1 VVWVLLTT
9 NPSKISKIFTII
21 MRISN
26 YCHTGFT
33 FFLSTISTAMVVKGR
48 IVRTI
53 TLGGVSGV
61 LMFCFVPVSIAAS
74 DTLQIAVIG
83 PMSGKDREGG
93 QAMLDGVNL
102 CVEEVNNS
110 GGINGRIL
118 EVIGYDDQNNK
129 LMARNRAL
137 EIAKD
142 GKALVVIGHFY
153 SSISLAGGK
162 IYKEYG
168 IPAITASATAPEVT
182 EENDWYFRVVPD
194 THLQGKF
201 CAIYIKNI
209 LEQEAVNIVFE
220 QDAYGTTLQRSFEGA
235 ARDSGLRIKNIWR
248 INSEIDDVDRKVDA
262 ITRELQLDS
271 KPGAL
276 FVALQDH
283 EAAKLVRS
291 IRDAGID
298 LVIMGGDAIGSE
310 SFQRQFANLPSEK
323 ISPGHYIDGIYAA
336 TFFISDISNR
346 KARQFN
352 KTFKRRFGKEPD
364 DMAATHY
371 DAAAIAVEAIRTAKF
386 EKDATQSRKNIRNR
400 LIRFRY
406 LETAHKGITG
416 RIFFDENG
424 NVVKPFPIGVYTHG
438 RLISAP
444 TQLGPI
450 VNMDSIVD
458 LRKELEDGNIVP
470 MDDRFVHR
478 TMVIYTGIDI
488 NEISNIN
495 PRNATFTSDFY
506 LWFRHQG
513 DFDYSKIEFLN
524 AVEDLRLRDEPIM
537 EMTAQNI
544 AYRAY
549 RIKGDFKE
557 EFIFRDY
564 PFDSQ
569 TLSIRFRH
577 EKFNRER
584 LVFVTDDIGMQRYG
598 GRTPAERLKEYLGFS
613 EEAPWHLQDILV
625 FSDIGAADST
635 LGNPGMFHAKA
646 DTAISYSRFNVVTKI
661 ERNAKSYVLKN
672 LVPLFIVI
680 LLGYI
685 MLFISPEGPPF
696 VARMSLGVIALL
708 TAVFLRLEAAGQLPN
723 VGYLVALDYI
733 YFAVYVLIL
742 AGIVITVAKHRALRR
757 GKDIR
762 AKRLDYFGRI
772 FQPVYIVIGIVIF
785 VYLY

>member
-1 VVWVLLTT
+1 MLG
-9 NPSKISKIFTII
+9 SA
-21 MRISN
+21 
-26 YCHTGFT
+26 TG
-33 FFLSTISTAMVVKGR
+33 M
-48 IVRTI
+48 
-53 TLGGVSGV
+53 
-61 LMFCFVPVSIAAS
+61 LMFCFVPICIADS

-83 PMSGKDREGG
+83 PMSGKDHEGG
-93 QAMLDGVNL
+93 QAMIDGVNL
-102 CVEEVNNS
+102 YVNEVNKN
-110 GGINGRIL
+110 GGINGRTL
-118 EVIGYDDQNNK
+118 EVIAYDDQNNK
-129 LMARNRAL
+129 AMARNRAL
-137 EIAKD
+137 EIAKES
-142 GKALVVIGHFY
+142 KAMVVIGHYY
-153 SSISLAGGK
+153 SSISLEGGK

-182 EENDWYFRVVPD
+182 EGNDWYFRVVAD
-194 THLQGKF
+194 TNLQGKF
-201 CAIYIKNI
+201 SALYIKNI

-220 QDAYGTTLQRSFEGA
+220 QDAYGTTLHHSFGRA
-235 ARDSGLRIKNIWR
+235 SRDSGLWIKNIWS
-248 INSEIDDVDRKVDA
+248 INSEIDDVDRKFDA
-262 ITRELQLDS
+262 ITHELQLNP

-276 FVALQDH
+276 FLALQDH

-310 SFQRQFANLPSEK
+310 SFQRQFVKIPSETR
-323 ISPGHYIDGIYAA
+323 SPGHYTDGIYAA

-346 KARQFN
+346 KARQFS

-371 DAAAIAVEAIRTAKF
+371 DAAAIAVEAIRKAKI
-386 EKDATQSRKNIRNR
+386 EIDVGQSRKNIRNQ
-400 LIRFRY
+400 LSSFRY
-406 LETAHKGITG
+406 IETAHKGITG
-416 RIFFDENG
+416 RIFFDAHG
-424 NVVKPFPIGVYTHG
+424 NVIKPFPIGVYSHG

-450 VNMDSIVD
+450 VNLDTIVD
-458 LRKELEDGNIVP
+458 LRKDLKRGNIIP
-470 MDDRFVHR
+470 FDDRFVYR

-495 PRNATFTSDFY
+495 PINETFTADFY
-506 LWFRHQG
+506 LWFRHKG
-513 DFDYSKIEFLN
+513 YLDYSKIEFLN

-537 EMTAQNI
+537 EMTAQNM

-549 RIKGDFKE
+549 RIKGDFNE
-557 EFIFRDY
+557 VFNFRDY

-577 EKFNRER
+577 KKFNSER
-584 LVFVTDDIGMQRYG
+584 LVFVTDDIGMQSYG
-598 GRTPAERLKEYLGFS
+598 GRTPAERLKEYLGLS
-613 EEAPWHLQDILV
+613 KEAPWHLQDILV

-646 DTAISYSRFNVVTKI
+646 DTAISYSRFNVVTEI

-672 LVPLFIVI
+672 LIPLFIVI

-685 MLFISPEGPPF
+685 MLFVSPEGPPF

-723 VGYLVALDYI
+723 IGYLVALDYM

-742 AGIVITVAKHRALRR
+742 SGIVITVAKHRALRR
-757 GKDIR
+757 GKDIL
-762 AKRLDYFGRI
+762 AKRLDYFGRM
-772 FQPVYIVIGIVIF
+772 FQPIYIVIGIGIF

>member
-1 VVWVLLTT
+1 
-9 NPSKISKIFTII
+9 
-21 MRISN
+21 M
-26 YCHTGFT
+26 
-33 FFLSTISTAMVVKGR
+33 
-48 IVRTI
+48 
-53 TLGGVSGV
+53 
-61 LMFCFVPVSIAAS
+61 LMLCFVPICIANS

-83 PMSGKDREGG
+83 PMSGKDHEGG

-102 CVEEVNNS
+102 YVNEVNKS
-110 GGINGRIL
+110 GGINGRTL
-118 EVIGYDDQNNK
+118 EVIAYDDQNNK
-129 LMARNRAL
+129 VTARNRAM
-137 EIAKD
+137 EIAKES
-142 GKALVVIGHFY
+142 KAMVVIGHYY

-182 EENDWYFRVVPD
+182 EGNDWYFRVVAD

-201 CAIYIKNI
+201 SALYIKNI

-220 QDAYGTTLQRSFEGA
+220 QDAYGTTLHHSFGRA
-235 ARDSGLRIKNIWR
+235 ARDSGLWIKNIWS
-248 INSEIDDVDRKVDA
+248 INSAIDDVDRKFDA
-262 ITRELQLDS
+262 ITHELQLDP

-298 LVIMGGDAIGSE
+298 LVVMGGDAIGSE
-310 SFQRQFANLPSEK
+310 SFQRQFVKIPSETR
-323 ISPGHYIDGIYAA
+323 SPGHYTDGIHAA

-352 KTFKRRFGKEPD
+352 KAFKRWFGKEPD

-371 DAAAIAVEAIRTAKF
+371 DAAAIAVEAIRKAKI
-386 EKDATQSRKNIRNR
+386 EIDVEQSRKNIRNR
-400 LIRFRY
+400 LRSFRY
-406 LETAHKGITG
+406 IETAHKGITG
-416 RIFFDENG
+416 RIFFDEHG
-424 NVVKPFPIGVYTHG
+424 DVIKPFPIGVYSHG

-450 VNMDSIVD
+450 VNLDTVVNFQ
-458 LRKELEDGNIVP
+458 KELEEGNIIP
-470 MDDRFVHR
+470 IDDRFVYR

-495 PRNATFTSDFY
+495 PINETFTADFY
-506 LWFRHQG
+506 LWFRHKG
-513 DFDYSKIEFLN
+513 YLDYSKIEFLN
-524 AVEDLRLRDEPIM
+524 AVEDLRLSDEPIM
-537 EMTAQNI
+537 EMTGQNI
-544 AYRAY
+544 AHRAY
-549 RIKGDFKE
+549 RTKGDFKAA
-557 EFIFRDY
+557 FNFRNY

-577 EKFNRER
+577 KKFNSER

-598 GRTPAERLKEYLGFS
+598 GRTPAERLKEYLGLS
-613 EEAPWHLQDILV
+613 KEAPWQLQDILV

-646 DTAISYSRFNVVTKI
+646 DTAISYSRFNVVTEI

-672 LVPLFIVI
+672 LIPLFIVI

-685 MLFISPEGPPF
+685 MLFVSPEGPPF
-696 VARMSLGVIALL
+696 VARMSLGLLALL
-708 TAVFLRLEAAGQLPN
+708 TAVFLRVEAAGQLPN
-723 VGYLVALDYI
+723 IGYLVALDYM

-742 AGIVITVAKHRALRR
+742 SGIVITVAKHRALRR
-757 GKDIR
+757 GKDIL
-762 AKRLDYFGRI
+762 AKRLDYFGRM
-772 FQPVYIVIGIVIF
+772 FQPIYIVIGIGIF

>member
-1 VVWVLLTT
+1 
-9 NPSKISKIFTII
+9 
-21 MRISN
+21 
-26 YCHTGFT
+26 
-33 FFLSTISTAMVVKGR
+33 
-48 IVRTI
+48 
-53 TLGGVSGV
+53 
-61 LMFCFVPVSIAAS
+61 
-74 DTLQIAVIG
+74 
-83 PMSGKDREGG
+83 
-93 QAMLDGVNL
+93 VNL
-102 CVEEVNNS
+102 YVEEVNKS
-110 GGINGRIL
+110 GGINGRTL
-118 EVIGYDDQNNK
+118 EVIAYDDQNNK
-129 LMARNRAL
+129 VMARKRAL

-142 GKALVVIGHFY
+142 SNTLIVIGHYY
-153 SSISLAGGK
+153 SSISLEGGK

-168 IPAITASATAPEVT
+168 IPAVTASATAPEVT
-182 EENDWYFRVVPD
+182 EGNDWYFRVVPD
-194 THLQGKF
+194 TKLQGKF
-201 CAIYIKNI
+201 SALYINNI
-209 LEQEAVNIVFE
+209 LKREAVYIVFE
-220 QDAYGTTLQRSFEGA
+220 QDAYGTTLQRSFERA
-235 ARDSGLRIKNIWR
+235 SRDSGLRIKNIWS
-248 INSEIDDVDRKVDA
+248 INSEIDDVNRKFDA
-262 ITRELQLDS
+262 ITHELQRDP

-298 LVIMGGDAIGSE
+298 LAIMGGDAIGSE
-310 SFQRQFANLPSEK
+310 SFQRQFAKMPSETR
-323 ISPGHYIDGIYAA
+323 SPGYYTDGIYAA

-364 DMAATHY
+364 DMVATHY
-371 DAAAIAVEAIRTAKF
+371 DAAAIAVEAIRTAKI
-386 EKDATQSRKNIRNR
+386 EIDVKQSRKNIRNQLR
-400 LIRFRY
+400 SFRY
-406 LETAHKGITG
+406 IETAHKGITG
-416 RIFFDENG
+416 RIFFDEHG
-424 NVVKPFPIGVYTHG
+424 NVIKPFPIGVYTHG

-450 VNMDSIVD
+450 VNLDIIID
-458 LRKELEDGNIVP
+458 LQKELEEGSIIP
-470 MDDRFVHR
+470 MDDRFLYR
-478 TMVIYTGIDI
+478 IMVVYTGIDI

-495 PRNATFTSDFY
+495 PINETFTADFY
-506 LWFRHQG
+506 LWFRHKG
-513 DFDYSKIEFLN
+513 HLDYSKIEFLN
-524 AVEDLRLRDEPIM
+524 AVEDLRLKDEPIM
-537 EMTAQNI
+537 EMTGQNI

-557 EFIFRDY
+557 AFNFRDY

-577 EKFNRER
+577 KKFNSER

-598 GRTPAERLKEYLGFS
+598 GRPPAERLKQYLGLS
-613 EEAPWHLQDILV
+613 KEAPWQLQDILV

-646 DTAISYSRFNVVTKI
+646 DTAISYSRFNVVTEI

-672 LVPLFIVI
+672 LIPLFIVI

-696 VARMSLGVIALL
+696 VARMSLGLLALL

-723 VGYLVALDYI
+723 IGYLVALDYM

-742 AGIVITVAKHRALRR
+742 SGIVFTVAKHRALRR
-757 GKDIR
+757 GKNIL
-762 AKRLDYFGRI
+762 AKRLDYFGRV
-772 FQPVYIVIGIVIF
+772 FQPIYIVIGIGIF

>member
-1 VVWVLLTT
+1 MLG
-9 NPSKISKIFTII
+9 SA
-21 MRISN
+21 
-26 YCHTGFT
+26 TG
-33 FFLSTISTAMVVKGR
+33 M
-48 IVRTI
+48 
-53 TLGGVSGV
+53 
-61 LMFCFVPVSIAAS
+61 LMFSFASVCLADS

-83 PMSGKDREGG
+83 PMTGKDHESG

-102 CVEEVNNS
+102 YVEEVNKS
-110 GGINGRIL
+110 GGINGRTL
-118 EVIGYDDQNNK
+118 EVIAYDDQNNK
-129 LMARNRAL
+129 VMARKRAL

-142 GKALVVIGHFY
+142 SNTLIVIGHYY
-153 SSISLAGGK
+153 SSISLEGGK

-168 IPAITASATAPEVT
+168 IPAVTASATAPEVT
-182 EENDWYFRVVPD
+182 EGNDWYFRVVPD
-194 THLQGKF
+194 TKLQGKF
-201 CAIYIKNI
+201 SALYINNI
-209 LEQEAVNIVFE
+209 LKREAVYIVFE
-220 QDAYGTTLQRSFEGA
+220 QDAYGTTLQRSFERA
-235 ARDSGLRIKNIWR
+235 SRDSGLRIKNIWS
-248 INSEIDDVDRKVDA
+248 INSEIDDVNRKFDA
-262 ITRELQLDS
+262 ITHELQRDP

-298 LVIMGGDAIGSE
+298 LAIMGGDAIGSE
-310 SFQRQFANLPSEK
+310 SFQRQFAKMPSETR
-323 ISPGHYIDGIYAA
+323 SPGYYTDGIYAA

-364 DMAATHY
+364 DMVATHY
-371 DAAAIAVEAIRTAKF
+371 DAAAIAVEAIRTAKI
-386 EKDATQSRKNIRNR
+386 EIDVKQSRKNIRNQLR
-400 LIRFRY
+400 SFRY
-406 LETAHKGITG
+406 IETAHKGITG
-416 RIFFDENG
+416 RIFFDEHG
-424 NVVKPFPIGVYTHG
+424 NVIKPFPIGVYTHG

-450 VNMDSIVD
+450 VNLDIIID
-458 LRKELEDGNIVP
+458 LQKELEEGSIIP
-470 MDDRFVHR
+470 MDDRFLYR
-478 TMVIYTGIDI
+478 IMVVYTGIDI

-495 PRNATFTSDFY
+495 PINETFTADFY
-506 LWFRHQG
+506 LWFRHKG
-513 DFDYSKIEFLN
+513 HLDYSKIEFLN
-524 AVEDLRLRDEPIM
+524 AVEDLRLKDEPIM
-537 EMTAQNI
+537 EMTGQNI

-557 EFIFRDY
+557 AFNFRDY

-577 EKFNRER
+577 KKFNSER

-598 GRTPAERLKEYLGFS
+598 GRPPAERLKQYLGLS
-613 EEAPWHLQDILV
+613 KEAPWQLQDILV

-646 DTAISYSRFNVVTKI
+646 DTAISYSRFNVVTEI

-672 LVPLFIVI
+672 LIPLFIVI

-696 VARMSLGVIALL
+696 VARMSLGLLALL

-723 VGYLVALDYI
+723 IGYLVALDYM

-742 AGIVITVAKHRALRR
+742 SGIVFTVAKHRALRR
-757 GKDIR
+757 GKNIL
-762 AKRLDYFGRI
+762 AKRLDYFGRV
-772 FQPVYIVIGIVIF
+772 FQPIYIVIGIGIF